1 MFKPLAHPS
10 MLLSVLLAGPCL
22 AADNSFNPAI
32 SLILDGRYTAY
43 ANDSEYTLPGFLLG
57 GEAGREEEGFHL
69 GHNELAISAD
79 VDDSF
84 YGKLTTVIA
93 DHEGSTEVELEEAY
107 VETLALGQGLT
118 IRAGRFYSGIGYLN
132 EQHPHAWDFAD
143 APLIY
148 RGLFGDQL
156 RDDGVRLSWVA
167 PTDLYIRLGTEIG
180 RGENFPAGGAK
191 NGGAGAWTLYAKFG
205 GDIGDSNAW
214 QLGISHWQ
222 ADIEDRTSGDHNHD
236 GAASEIPTYSGE
248 SRVNGIDF
256 VWKWAPRGNPTE
268 RNFKFQAEYFT
279 RDENGTL
286 VMDDGSIDP
295 ETTSYDGRQAGWYAQ
310 GVYQFRPHWRVGLRY
325 DRLSSNNRGS
335 DPTVLAEAGLDE
347 AGHTPSRS
355 TLMFDY
361 SHSEYSRLRA
371 QYSQDDSYADA
382 DDILT
387 LQYIMSLGPHGAH
400 QF

>member
-1 MFKPLAHPS
+1 MFRPLAHTS
-10 MLLSVLLAGPCL
+10 MLLPALLAGPCL
-22 AADNSFNPAI
+22 AADNSLNPAI

-43 ANDSEYTLPGFLLG
+43 TNDSEYALPGFLLG

-93 DHEGSTEVELEEAY
+93 DHEGNTEVELEEAY
-107 VETLALGQGLT
+107 VETLALGQGLS

-156 RDDGVRLSWVA
+156 RDDGVRFSWVA
-167 PTDLYIRLGTEIG
+167 PTDLYLKLGAEIG
-180 RGENFPAGGAK
+180 RGENFPAGGAS
-191 NGGAGAWTLYAKFG
+191 NDGAGAWTLYAKFG
-205 GDIGDSNAW
+205 GDVGDSHAW
-214 QLGISHWQ
+214 QLGLSHWQ
-222 ADIEDRTSGDHNHD
+222 ADIEDRASGSHNHD
-236 GAASEIPTYSGE
+236 GTVSEIPTYSGE

-256 VWKWAPRGNPTE
+256 VWKWAPQGNPTQ
-268 RNFKFQAEYFT
+268 RNFKFQAEYFI
-279 RDENGTL
+279 RDEQGTL
-286 VMDDGSIDP
+286 VMDDGSVDP
-295 ETTSYDGRQAGWYAQ
+295 ETTSYDGRQSGWYAQ
-310 GVYQFRPHWRVGLRY
+310 GVYQFMPHWRAGLRY
-325 DRLSSNNRGS
+325 DRLSSSNHGS
-335 DPTVLAEAGLDE
+335 NPTVLAEAGLDDD
-347 AGHTPSRS
+347 GHTPSRS
-355 TLMFDY
+355 TLMLDY

-371 QYSQDDSYADA
+371 QYARDDSYADA

-387 LQYIMSLGPHGAH
+387 LQYLMSLGPHGAH